1 LAQTLD
7 DGGVGDPTRQW
18 PRSVKD
24 IWASYAARSSVL
36 MQVEHSAHRS
46 LVRDYL
52 D

>member
-1 LAQTLD
+1 VAAQ
-7 DGGVGDPTRQW
+7 GKCVRQL

-24 IWASYAARSSVL
+24 IRATYAARSSAL
-36 MQVEHSAHRS
+36 MQVKHSAHRS